1 MLIHLTGQV
10 VKNQIEFDLV
20 NLPLHQN
27 SSVSA
32 VQLSIQYD
40 ELVQNVCGSIQ
51 TTLIERSGLNPL
63 QELLSFGHT
72 GPVKH
77 FLYTPTRLLWYKVQ
91 LVDLKTSVFKI
102 THSEP
107 EQTKKISKINLKLLI
122 HEGLFEIN
130 P

>member
-1 MLIHLTGQV
+1 MLIHLTGKV
-10 VKNQIEFDLV
+10 AKNQIEFDLV

-27 SSVSA
+27 SSVTVA
-32 VQLSIQYD
+32 QMSIQYD
-40 ELVQNVCGSIQ
+40 ELVKDVCGSIH

-77 FLYTPTRLLWYKVQ
+77 FLYTPTRLLWYKIQ

-102 THSEP
+102 THCEP